1 MRWLACCLLLAGC
14 LRARGTVIHPTGYE
28 RTSGASGGTIARTL
42 PATTEDTPPADAG
55 PTNTASFELG
65 ALVPFPLPSANFHLA
80 PGVRIFSSGE
90 ILYGL
95 ATGADFHGRRGGP
108 GFALEGSVHAGNSG
122 PDRALIVQALDV
134 FGGITLHSP
143 RSRMTVAV
151 GPSLGVIG
159 LPAGRSVYTMGLG
172 LRITSRNR

>member
-1 MRWLACCLLLAGC
+1 MRWVACGLLLAAGC
-14 LRARGTVIHPTGYE
+14 LRARGTVVHPTGYE

-42 PATTEDTPPADAG
+42 PATVTPPAEAT
-55 PTNTASFELG
+55 PSNTASLELG
-65 ALVPFPLPSANFHLA
+65 ALVPFPLATADVHLA
-80 PGVRIFSSGE
+80 PGVRLFSSGE
-90 ILYGL
+90 ILYGI
-95 ATGADFHGRRGGP
+95 AAGADFRGKRGGP

-134 FGGITLHSP
+134 FGGVTLPSS
-143 RSRMTVAV
+143 RSKLSVAI